1 MKIDFKHEPVAMKK
15 IRCLLTSAALVSL
28 ITAAGAEDKDKKPE
42 WNVSQPPGQQ
52 QKVNLSVDNGT
63 WLSLDVSPDGK
74 TIAFDLLGDLYL
86 LDITGGKARSLTNG
100 LEWDMQPTF
109 SPDGRK
115 IAFTSDRGGG
125 DNVWVLDVAS
135 GESSA
140 KALTT
145 EKFRLLNQPAWDPN
159 GTHIAA
165 RKHFTGTRSL
175 GAGEIWAYHLDGG
188 SGVQITKR
196 SNDQL
201 DLGEPSFSPDGKYLY
216 YSLDAT
222 GGKRFKYNK
231 DPNAGIYAIERLDR
245 KTGEIE
251 RILSGSGG
259 AVAPSPSPDGRHLA
273 FVRRIRGKS
282 HMMVMDLQ
290 DQSVRSLFDGLD
302 RDMQET
308 WAIHGVYPRF
318 DWTPDSKS
326 LVFWAQ
332 GKLWSMGLEAD
343 APTNI
348 PFQVNDTR
356 EIREAVRFPVE
367 VAPDKFQVRALRH
380 SHQSPSGGRTI
391 FEALG
396 KLWFQSGE
404 GAPQRLTSA
413 TEGREGHPTYL
424 SESEVLYTRWSDAEL
439 GSIRLSSGGT
449 DKVLE
454 ENGRF
459 AQPAISPD
467 RRYLVY
473 QKLGKQS
480 MFDPRYTSESGLYLK
495 DLVTG
500 ESRRLE
506 SSGSYPHFTNSSD
519 VVYFNKGYNPT
530 MLVRLD
536 LKSGQSQV
544 VCKGESVTHYLLSPD
559 EKTLAFQDAFDLYT
573 APFVPTGRTQS
584 LSGNSKNLP
593 VSKVSGELGCY
604 FPSWSGGGVL
614 NWNVGPHIWTWSP
627 RTKSTSKRTVSFEK
641 EPARPGSGSVVALK
655 GGRVVTMRG
664 DEVIEQGTVLVKDD
678 RIVAVG
684 KDSEVDIPAG
694 AYLVDCQGK
703 TVLPGLVDVHW
714 HGSFSD
720 GGTFPEVNYTGLS
733 SLSFG
738 VTTLHDPSNDT
749 ASVFT
754 AREMQMAGQLL
765 APRIFSTGTILYGA
779 KAPGYYA
786 QVNSLK
792 DALGHLRRLKSWGA
806 VSVKSYNQPRR
817 EQRQQVLEAARQT
830 QMMVVPEGGSLF
842 QHNMSMVL
850 DGHTGVEHA
859 LPVAKLYDDVVSLW
873 SQTKVGYTPT
883 LGVAYG
889 GVWGENYWYVK
900 TDVWDD
906 ERLNRFVPREVIDP
920 AARRRIQ
927 APDDEYNHINAAR
940 GAQALREK
948 GVLVNLGAHGQREG
962 LAAHWELWML
972 EQGGMTPHEALRCGT
987 LNGARYLG
995 MDKDIGSL
1003 QPGKLADLIVVDGN
1017 PLQDIRKSKLVDVTV
1032 LGGKVYESATMRQL
1046 GPEPAEEPRLWW
1058 RQNS

>member
-1 MKIDFKHEPVAMKK
+1 MKTIWS
-15 IRCLLTSAALVSL
+15 LLTSAALASL
-28 ITAAGAEDKDKKPE
+28 MTAASAEDSDKKPE
-42 WNVSQPPGQQ
+42 WNVSEPPGRQ

-86 LDITGGKARSLTNG
+86 LDIAGGQARSLTSG

-125 DNVWVLDVAS
+125 DNIWILDVGG
-135 GESSA
+135 GEASA
-140 KALTT
+140 KALSK

-159 GTHIAA
+159 GTHIAG
-165 RKHFTGTRSL
+165 RKHFTATRSL
-175 GAGEIWAYHLDGG
+175 GAGEIWAFHVEGG
-188 SGVQITKR
+188 SGVQLTKR
-196 SNDQL
+196 KNDEL

-222 GGKRFKYNK
+222 GGKRFQYNK

-245 KTGEIE
+245 QTGKIE

-259 AVAPSPSPDGRHLA
+259 AVAPTPSPDGRYLA

-282 HMMVMDLQ
+282 HMMLMDLQ

-318 DWTPDSKS
+318 DWTPDSQS

-332 GKLWSMGLEAD
+332 GKLWRMGLEAE

-380 SHQSPSGGRTI
+380 CHQSPSGGQTV

-396 KLWFQSGE
+396 KLWVQAGDKV
-404 GAPQRLTSA
+404 PQRLTSA
-413 TEGREGHPTYL
+413 EEGREGHPTFL
-424 SESEVLYTRWSDAEL
+424 SESEVLYTRWSDTEL
-439 GSIRLSSGGT
+439 GSIRLRSGESE
-449 DKVLE
+449 KVLV

-467 RRYLVY
+467 RRFLVY
-473 QKLGKQS
+473 QKLGKQA

-506 SSGSYPHFTNSSD
+506 SSGSHPHFTNSSQ

-536 LKSGQSQV
+536 LTSGESQV
-544 VCKGESVTHYLLSPD
+544 ICKGDSVTQYLLSPD
-559 EKTLAFQDAFDLYT
+559 ERTLAFQDAFDLYT
-573 APFVPTGRTQS
+573 TPFVPTGRTQS
-584 LSGNSKNLP
+584 LSGSSKDLP
-593 VSKVSGELGCY
+593 VTRVSGELGCY
-604 FPSWSGGGVL
+604 FPSWSSGGVL
-614 NWNVGPHIWTWSP
+614 HWNVGPHIWTWSP
-627 RTKSTSKRTVSFEK
+627 RTKTASKRTVAFEK
-641 EPARPGSGSVVALK
+641 QLVQPGAGSVVALK

-664 DEVIEQGTVLVKDD
+664 DEVMEQGTVLVKGD
-678 RIVAVG
+678 RIVEVG
-684 KDSEVDIPAG
+684 KESEVAVPAG
-694 AYLVDCQGK
+694 AFVVDCQGK

-754 AREMQMAGQLL
+754 AKEMQMAGQLL

-786 QVNSLK
+786 QVNSLQ

-859 LPVAKLYDDVVSLW
+859 LPVAKLYDDVIVLW

-927 APDDEYNHINAAR
+927 APDDEYNHLNAAR
-940 GAQALREK
+940 GANALREK

-1003 QPGKLADLIVVDGN
+1003 EPGKLADLIVVDGN
-1017 PLQDIRKSKLVDVTV
+1017 PLEDIRRSKMVDFTV
-1032 LGGKVYESATMRQL
+1032 LGGKVFESATMRQL
-1046 GPEPAEEPRLWW
+1046 GSKTTEEPRLWW
-1058 RQNS
+1058 RKNL

>member
-1 MKIDFKHEPVAMKK
+1 MKIAFKHEPVAMKK

-245 KTGEIE
+245 KSGKIE

-290 DQSVRSLFDGLD
+290 GQSVRSLFDGLD

-380 SHQSPSGGRTI
+380 SHQSPSGGKTI

-396 KLWFQSGE
+396 KLWVQTGE
-404 GAPQRLTSA
+404 GPPQRLTSA

-424 SESEVLYTRWSDAEL
+424 SESEILYTRWSDAEL

-519 VVYFNKGYNPT
+519 VVYFNKGYNPS